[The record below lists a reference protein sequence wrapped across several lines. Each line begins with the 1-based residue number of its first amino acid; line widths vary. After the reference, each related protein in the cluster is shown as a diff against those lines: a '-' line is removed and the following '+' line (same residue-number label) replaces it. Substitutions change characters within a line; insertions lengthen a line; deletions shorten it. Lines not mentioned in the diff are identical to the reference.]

1 MSDDTPLYE
10 TPTSSVST
18 DRTLPTTVTVSTDPP
33 RPRRSILNALQ
44 SDPRTQKAVDNAI
57 RIMFDAAD
65 NVADEIASLLRLR
78 RTRRIPQILPLQVR
92 CPGPFLG
99 KDAIQQADDL
109 RERFGRGRDRRG

>member
-78 RTRRIPQILPLQVR
+78 RPGGSSPNLPAKIPP
-92 CPGPFLG
+92 
-99 KDAIQQADDL
+99 
-109 RERFGRGRDRRG
+109 E

>member
-44 SDPRTQKAVDNAI
+44 SDPRTQQAVDNAI

-78 RTRRIPQILPLQVR
+78 RPGGSSPNLPAKIPP
-92 CPGPFLG
+92 
-99 KDAIQQADDL
+99 
-109 RERFGRGRDRRG
+109 E

>member
-18 DRTLPTTVTVSTDPP
+18 DRTLPTTVTVSTTDPP

-65 NVADEIASLLRLR
+65 NVADEIATLFRLR
-78 RTRRIPQILPLQVR
+78 RPGGSSPNLPAKIPP
-92 CPGPFLG
+92 
-99 KDAIQQADDL
+99 K
-109 RERFGRGRDRRG
+109 